1 MGWFQSSV
9 ACGFIRHAGD
19 PLDTGRL
26 TQSGSGLR
34 VSRLQPVLL
43 AVLAAATLVV
53 SGCHHRN
60 QAQLPPPQAL
70 PPPPEQP
77 VYTPPPA
84 TSSSAEVPPPARIPI
99 TPVPPGG
106 VTAEDLDYIAT
117 HHPILT
123 QVGFATWYTAPYKG
137 RKAANG
143 QVFNDNSMTAA
154 HRTLPLGAL
163 ILVTNLTTGQ
173 SAAMRINDRGPFAED
188 RVLDMSMASAK
199 ATGVYRAGLARVRI
213 DVYETPKSIN
223 TGGRWCVQIGAFH
236 SERDAIRLKNQLLR
250 TYEDS
255 NVIEFPGENSY
266 WVRIRP
272 EGDDRQMAEYIASH
286 LRLSEGEAYLT
297 RLD

>member
-1 MGWFQSSV
+1 MRAQW
-9 ACGFIRHAGD
+9 
-19 PLDTGRL
+19 PGR
-26 TQSGSGLR
+26 
-34 VSRLQPVLL
+34 SRLAML
-43 AVLAAATLVV
+43 AGLAALMLTV
-53 SGCHHRN
+53 SGCRHHHVS
-60 QAQLPPPQAL
+60 QLPPPQAL
-70 PPPPEQP
+70 PPPPQQP
-77 VYTPPPA
+77 VYTPP
-84 TSSSAEVPPPARIPI
+84 AEAQAPPPTRIPI

-117 HHPILT
+117 HRPILT
-123 QVGFATWYTAPYKG
+123 QVGYATWYTAPYRG

-143 QVFNDNSMTAA
+143 QVFNDEAMTAA

-163 ILVTNLTTGQ
+163 ILVTNLVTGQ

-188 RVLDMSMASAK
+188 RILDMTIASAK

-236 SERDAIRLKNQLLR
+236 SEREAIRLKEELLR
-250 TYEDS
+250 TYADS
-255 NVIEFPGENSY
+255 NVIEFPGEKSY

-272 EGDDRQMAEYIASH
+272 EGDNRQMAEYIARH